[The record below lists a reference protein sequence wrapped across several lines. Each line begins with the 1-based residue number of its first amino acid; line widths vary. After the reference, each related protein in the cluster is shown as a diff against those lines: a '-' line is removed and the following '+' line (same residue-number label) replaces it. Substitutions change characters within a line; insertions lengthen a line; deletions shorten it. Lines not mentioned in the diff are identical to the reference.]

1 MKDFK
6 TKMSGKSLLKSR
18 ANFHDDKPNLM
29 EKFKSKQEELM
40 EKVRNANAK
49 AQLKTNAVRENLQ
62 DRTDLK
68 LKSRLADSNLL
79 GATTETPSPKSSTVL
94 VLVTSSTTTPTS
106 LINDVNSNNNDK
118 IIPKT
123 IDRIKEKQKEA
134 VTKIKDKMSKMGKS
148 DNLETTTK

>member
-1 MKDFK
+1 
-6 TKMSGKSLLKSR
+6 
-18 ANFHDDKPNLM
+18 M

-62 DRTDLK
+62 DRTELK
-68 LKSRLADSNLL
+68 LKSRLGESNLL
-79 GATTETPSPKSSTVL
+79 GATTETPPKSSTVL

-118 IIPKT
+118 TIPKA

-134 VTKIKDKMSKMGKS
+134 VTKIKDKISLSKIGKP
-148 DNLETTTK
+148 DNMETTS

>member
-1 MKDFK
+1 
-6 TKMSGKSLLKSR
+6 
-18 ANFHDDKPNLM
+18 
-29 EKFKSKQEELM
+29 M

-62 DRTDLK
+62 DRTELK
-68 LKSRLADSNLL
+68 LKSRLGESNLL
-79 GATTETPSPKSSTVL
+79 GATTETPPKSSTVL

-118 IIPKT
+118 TIPKA

-134 VTKIKDKMSKMGKS
+134 VTKIKDKISLSKIGKP
-148 DNLETTTK
+148 DNMETTS

>member
-1 MKDFK
+1 
-6 TKMSGKSLLKSR
+6 MSGKSLLKSR

-40 EKVRNANAK
+40 EKVRNVNAK

-68 LKSRLADSNLL
+68 FKSRLGESNLL
-79 GATTETPSPKSSTVL
+79 GATTETPPKSSTVL
-94 VLVTSSTTTPTS
+94 VLVTSSTTM
-106 LINDVNSNNNDK
+106 INDVNSNNNDK
-118 IIPKT
+118 VLPKT

-134 VTKIKDKMSKMGKS
+134 VTKLKDKISMSKMGKP
-148 DNLETTTK
+148 DNLETTS

>member
-1 MKDFK
+1 
-6 TKMSGKSLLKSR
+6 MSGKSLLKSR

-40 EKVRNANAK
+40 EKVRNVNAK

-68 LKSRLADSNLL
+68 FKSRLGESNLL
-79 GATTETPSPKSSTVL
+79 GATTETPPKSSTVL

-118 IIPKT
+118 VLPKT

-134 VTKIKDKMSKMGKS
+134 VTKLKDKISMSKMGKP
-148 DNLETTTK
+148 DNLETTS